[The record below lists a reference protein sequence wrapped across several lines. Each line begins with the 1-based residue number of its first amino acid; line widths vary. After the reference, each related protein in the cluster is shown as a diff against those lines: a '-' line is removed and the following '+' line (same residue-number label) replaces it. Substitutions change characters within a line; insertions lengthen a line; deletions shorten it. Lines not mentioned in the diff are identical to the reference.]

1 MSGALPQLSLSTL
14 LSAARNHWLAGFVV
28 MFLTLALAVLAMIF
42 LPRSYHSEAM
52 IFVKLGRETVSLDP
66 TASTGSM
73 VSVLESR
80 DNEINSIRDMLYSRG
95 IMEKVA
101 DRIGPEVVLGDS
113 PLTDESFESNFVPG
127 TDYKGS
133 PRQKAI
139 LELTENT
146 EVINSRK
153 SSVLTLTAESKSPE
167 LAQRILKEYLNVYLE
182 MHNDAHQTPESNQ
195 FFEEQ
200 SKLLK
205 IQWQESMKALQI
217 AKEDAGVVSI
227 EGAKENLKIQTHETE
242 STLMSLTGRLESTQ
256 AKLKKFTDIINR
268 NPLDQQ
274 RIGGEYLAAK
284 GELSAML
291 AEKKA
296 LGSQLEGMLDKA
308 AKLNRDEVAIGGLEQ
323 EVQIAA
329 TNFAQYQELHEQTRI
344 EAALHDDRFT
354 NVRIVQEPSFVPKP
368 VSPKKTLIGM
378 AGIVAGT
385 SGAVLIAVFLE
396 LFMTPSRPE
405 EEDDQLVPEPDY
417 PDNDEFTVADTD
429 VELAGEVVAHGVA
442 DAANG

>member
-1 MSGALPQLSLSTL
+1 
-14 LSAARNHWLAGFVV
+14 

-42 LPRSYHSEAM
+42 LPRKYHSEAM

-66 TASTGSM
+66 TASTGNR

-101 DRIGPEVVLGDS
+101 DRIGPEVILGDA
-113 PLTDESFESNFVPG
+113 PLTDENFESNFVPG
-127 TDYKGS
+127 TDYKNS

-139 LELTENT
+139 LELSENT
-146 EVINSRK
+146 DVINSRK
-153 SSVLTLTAESKSPE
+153 SSVLTLITKASSPE
-167 LAQRILKEYLNVYLE
+167 LAQRILKEYVDVYLA
-182 MHNDAHQTPESNQ
+182 MHNDAHQTPQSNQ
-195 FFEEQ
+195 FFQEQ

-217 AKEDAGVVSI
+217 AKEDAGVVTI
-227 EGAKENLKIQTHETE
+227 EGAKENLKVQTHETE
-242 STLMSLTGRLESTQ
+242 TLLMSVLSRLASNQ
-256 AKLKKFTDIINR
+256 AKLEKYEAIIGK

-274 RIGGEYLAAK
+274 RIHGAYLSTK
-284 GELSAML
+284 TELSATL
-291 AEKKA
+291 AEKEA
-296 LGSQLEGMLDKA
+296 IETQLERMLAKA
-308 AKLNRDEVAIGGLEQ
+308 AKLNRAEVSIGGLEQ
-323 EVQIAA
+323 EVQMAA

-344 EAALHDDRFT
+344 EEALHNDRFT

-368 VSPKKTLIGM
+368 ISPKKMLIGM

-396 LFMTPSRPE
+396 LFMTPNRPE
-405 EEDDQLVPEPDY
+405 DQDDLSGPEPDY
-417 PDNDEFTVADTD
+417 PDNDEFTATETEM
-429 VELAGEVVAHGVA
+429 ELAREVV
-442 DAANG
+442 DATNG